1 VRELTS
7 SRRPSNKFSGLGTN
21 RPLFW
26 IFEITTPVRS
36 LRAGDFFAQ
45 KEVAMTAD
53 TYRDVSE
60 IRDVAER
67 FERCDFA
74 LAEFTHARHLTVACW
89 YLCSYSRE
97 DALERM
103 RRGLQTFIA
112 HHGKHGYHETITR
125 FWMELLAHYLNQC
138 PQSEALTGKM
148 NGALQQFA
156 SKDVLFAYYSRDRV
170 MSDEARASWIEP
182 DLRPIGSN
190 EVSTLEFRC
199 ILENSIEQS

>member
-1 VRELTS
+1 
-7 SRRPSNKFSGLGTN
+7 
-21 RPLFW
+21 
-26 IFEITTPVRS
+26 VRS

-60 IRDVAER
+60 IRNVAER

-125 FWMELLAHYLNQC
+125 FWMEFLANHLSQC
-138 PQSEALTGKM
+138 PQDATLTSKV
-148 NGALQQFA
+148 NGVLRQFA
-156 SKDVLFAYYSRDRV
+156 SKDVLFSYYSRDRV
-170 MSDEARASWIEP
+170 MSDAARTAWTEP
-182 DLRPIGSN
+182 DLRPIADSDGASMH
-190 EVSTLEFRC
+190 EFRQ
-199 ILENSIEQS
+199 ILEALAEQS

>member
-1 VRELTS
+1 
-7 SRRPSNKFSGLGTN
+7 
-21 RPLFW
+21 
-26 IFEITTPVRS
+26 